1 MFTANTGYLQ
11 GGADT
16 KRHTR
21 AVIAVHDISDTHC
34 LGSCALTTDK
44 KNRIMQAIVS
54 QLSPLSPSISISKGK
69 PKLSLYL
76 FWVEGEGVSISW
88 QSMSGEEGD

>member
-1 MFTANTGYLQ
+1 MAGDATCGTPPHRPSPCLQ
-11 GGADT
+11 PTPAIYREAQT
-16 KRHTR
+16 QNVTR

-54 QLSPLSPSISISKGK
+54 QLSPLSTSVRFP
-69 PKLSLYL
+69 
-76 FWVEGEGVSISW
+76 EG
-88 QSMSGEEGD
+88 